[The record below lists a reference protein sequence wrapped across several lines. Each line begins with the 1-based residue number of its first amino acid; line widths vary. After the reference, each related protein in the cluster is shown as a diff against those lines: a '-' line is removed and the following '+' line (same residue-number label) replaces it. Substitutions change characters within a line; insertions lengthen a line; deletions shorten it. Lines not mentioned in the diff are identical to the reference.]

1 MVGLL
6 AVALAVP
13 ATARAASPRVVGGQ
27 DAAPGSYSFVANVG
41 IGGGGACSGTLIA
54 PQWVLTAGHC
64 GSITGALTGGLV
76 PSVLA
81 FPPATYTVQL
91 GSVRADGAG
100 GERHAV
106 TAVVLDRDY
115 SLLHGAGYDIALL
128 RLDSPSAVPP
138 MPIAAPGDR
147 GSWAAGKLV
156 TIAGFGTTSP
166 GAGAPPATMQVEHV
180 PVVADADCAKA
191 YPDGLPGLANG
202 GSFDASTMVCAG
214 YPRGGVDTCEGDSG
228 GPLLATTADGGTRLV
243 GATSFGNSCAQPG
256 FPGVYARVAE
266 GPLRAFVAS
275 HVPSA
280 LASERPVAAPHAR
293 RRDHRH
299 RRHR

>member
-1 MVGLL
+1 MGGGWWERGLTVGVL
-6 AVALAVP
+6 ALGLAAP
-13 ATARAASPRVVGGQ
+13 ATATAARPRVVGGQ
-27 DAAPGSYSFVANVG
+27 DAARGTYAYVANVR
-41 IGGGGACSGTLIA
+41 IAGGAGCSGTLVA

-64 GSITGALTGGLV
+64 GSVTGALTGGLV
-76 PSVLA
+76 ASVLA
-81 FPPATYTVQL
+81 FPPSTYTVQL

-106 TAVVLDRDY
+106 TAVLLDPDY

-128 RLDSPSAVPP
+128 RLDSPAAVAP

-147 GSWAAGKLV
+147 ATWAAGKLV

-166 GAGAPPATMQVEHV
+166 GAGAPPATMQVGHV

-191 YPDGLPGLANG
+191 YPNGLPGFVNG
-202 GSFDASTMVCAG
+202 GAFDASTMVCAG

-228 GPLLATTADGGTRLV
+228 GPLLATTPDGGTRLV
-243 GATSFGNSCAQPG
+243 GVTSFGNSCAQPG

-275 HVPSA
+275 HAPSA
-280 LASERPVAAPHAR
+280 TRA
-293 RRDHRH
+293 
-299 RRHR
+299 